1 MVEPDSILQARIV
14 YMILNRRT
22 EEALQLLS
30 NFYHLK
36 PPSIAVGTVK
46 GKRRTAYA
54 VYVTRENKI
63 YAMNSEILYNPF
75 VIIHEFYH
83 HLRSR
88 SGVHKGTEKKADS
101 YAKGFIESYVSLVKA
116 VKSRAEAGTSTKTVY
131 K

>member
-1 MVEPDSILQARIV
+1 MAEPDPMLQARIV
-14 YMILNRRT
+14 HMILNRKT

-36 PPSIAVGTVK
+36 SPKIAVGTVK

-116 VKSRAEAGTSTKTVY
+116 AKSRAEAETSARTVR

>member
-1 MVEPDSILQARIV
+1 MAEPDSILQARIV

-36 PPSIAVGTVK
+36 PPSITVGTIK

-116 VKSRAEAGTSTKTVY
+116 VKSRAEAGTSAKTVY

>member
-1 MVEPDSILQARIV
+1 MAEPDPMLQARIV
-14 YMILNRRT
+14 YMILNKKT

-30 NFYHLK
+30 NFYNLK
-36 PPSIAVGTVK
+36 PPRIAVGTVK

-63 YAMNSEILYNPF
+63 YALNSDILYNPF

-88 SGVHKGTEKKADS
+88 SGVHKGTERKADS
-101 YAKGFIESYVSLVKA
+101 YARSFIESYASVVKA
-116 VKSRAEAGTSTKTVY
+116 AKGRAEAGRSPKTTSK
-131 K
+131 

>member
-1 MVEPDSILQARIV
+1 MAEPDPILQARIV

-36 PPSIAVGTVK
+36 PPRITVGTVK

-101 YAKGFIESYVSLVKA
+101 YARSFIESYTSVVKAAKSRTEA
-116 VKSRAEAGTSTKTVY
+116 VKSPKTVS